1 VQEQYAAPEQYASA
15 EFSYSSQ
22 QAAGVDDTFA
32 GDTHTTAPQST
43 QDEAGHEQEGEEE
56 ERGTGS
62 VHEAFAQLSED
73 EFRQLM
79 TDGLI
84 TVEEVE

>member
-1 VQEQYAAPEQYASA
+1 VQ
-15 EFSYSSQ
+15 
-22 QAAGVDDTFA
+22 
-32 GDTHTTAPQST
+32 
-43 QDEAGHEQEGEEE
+43 
-56 ERGTGS
+56 
-62 VHEAFAQLSED
+62 EAFAQLSED